1 MFRTAVISAFL
12 ALTASTLSCEAFVPA
27 STTTP
32 LSRKDNDVAPPQQ
45 QLRMSYLDSLT
56 GAAPISFNTNGGS
69 GNNNPTTFGQLLSND
84 DINDPCVFN
93 AASLDLQNSIAT
105 HGGVTAAQ
113 IQDSIRKANEVVSII
128 RHHFPGAL
136 GSSEILV
143 RVKNVLET
151 YGADNILLTQ
161 SVCPDEINHEHGDIT
176 NLFIEEIGGGKV
188 FHLGGL
194 AGVP

>member
-1 MFRTAVISAFL
+1 MLFHTAVISAFL
-12 ALTASTLSCEAFVPA
+12 ALTASTLSCEAFVPVA
-27 STTTP
+27 TT
-32 LSRKDNDVAPPQQ
+32 SSAPQQ

-56 GAAPISFNTNGGS
+56 GAAPISFNVNNGGS
-69 GNNNPTTFGQLLSND
+69 SNNNPKTFGQLLSND

-113 IQDSIRKANEVVSII
+113 IQESIRKANEVVSII

-136 GSSEILV
+136 GSSEILI

-161 SVCPDEINHEHGDIT
+161 SVCPDEINHERGDIT
-176 NLFIEEIGGGKV
+176 NHFIEEIGGGKV

>member
-12 ALTASTLSCEAFVPA
+12 ALTVSTSCEAFVPA
-27 STTTP
+27 ATTSSS
-32 LSRKDNDVAPPQQ
+32 LSRKDNVAPTQ

-56 GAAPISFNTNGGS
+56 GAAPISFNVNGGGS

-136 GSSEILV
+136 GSSEILI
-143 RVKNVLET
+143 RVKNVLDA
-151 YGADNILLTQ
+151 YGAENILLTQ

-176 NLFIEEIGGGKV
+176 NLLIEEIGGGKV

>member
-1 MFRTAVISAFL
+1 MLRTAVISALL
-12 ALTASTLSCEAFVPA
+12 ALTASTSSCEAFVPA
-27 STTTP
+27 TTSSS
-32 LSRKDNDVAPPQQ
+32 LCRKGNDVAPQQ
-45 QLRMSYLDSLT
+45 QLRMSCLDSLT
-56 GAAPISFNTNGGS
+56 GAAPISFNVNNGGS
-69 GNNNPTTFGQLLSND
+69 SNNNPTTFGQLLSND

-113 IQDSIRKANEVVSII
+113 IQESIRKANEVVSII

>member
-1 MFRTAVISAFL
+1 MIFHTAVVSAFL
-12 ALTASTLSCEAFVPA
+12 ALTASTSCEAFVPA
-27 STTTP
+27 TT
-32 LSRKDNDVAPPQQ
+32 SSARAPQQ

-56 GAAPISFNTNGGS
+56 GAAPISFNVNGGS

-113 IQDSIRKANEVVSII
+113 IQESIRKANEVVSII

>member
-1 MFRTAVISAFL
+1 MMLHTAVISAFL
-12 ALTASTLSCEAFVPA
+12 ALLTASTSSCEAFVPA
-27 STTTP
+27 TTTSS
-32 LSRKDNDVAPPQQ
+32 SRAPQQ

-56 GAAPISFNTNGGS
+56 GASPISFNVNGGS
-69 GNNNPTTFGQLLSND
+69 SNNNPTTFGQLLSND

-136 GSSEILV
+136 GSSEILI